1 MKKFI
6 TLFTLLTISLFLL
19 NCTSDEKVEGTVE
32 GNNLEV
38 VTLEG
43 SIASDA
49 TFAITDQDVPVVIT
63 LPKSFADTVKVE
75 VSSFSDTGRRRRTY
89 IDVMPN
95 QTTINDFATAAGGA
109 DGVYSGSSCTFQLT
123 GIALQTVELGKHYLI
138 KSNVLNIATGDFSAP
153 TANSSKLQIR
163 LNWLYPNSGDNNLN
177 MVFKR
182 PTSSVTGIIPG
193 ATSTGTS
200 VNISST
206 SDLSVGMIVK
216 VATGI
221 GNFSSNTVITAI
233 NSATS
238 FSVNR
243 PILVALNN
251 ASIIGYGNDYI
262 DNSASSVGTTINVS
276 STAGLYKGMVLL
288 VTGGTG
294 KFALNAIVSEVLS
307 ATSFTVSNNP
317 SVALSNATITA
328 SFPDVLSP
336 FSNGI
341 RSHDI
346 TISGTSNLAGTS
358 SISGDYVFKIAPV
371 SLLPSTVNLPY
382 RLVIVKP
389 NGEVEVFN
397 GVYNNITLSSPLLDV
412 LKINKTGDG
421 ESAVFTATNLNP

>member
-6 TLFTLLTISLFLL
+6 TLFTLLTISLFFL

-123 GIALQTVELGKHYLI
+123 GIALQTVEIGKHYLI

-153 TANSSKLQIR
+153 TENSSKLQIR
-163 LNWLYPNSGDNNLN
+163 LNWLYPDDNNYNLIY
-177 MVFKR
+177 KR
-182 PTSSVTGIIPG
+182 PTTTVSGILSGASS
-193 ATSTGTS
+193 SGTT
-200 VNISST
+200 VNVSST
-206 SDLSVGMIVK
+206 SELAVGMVVK
-216 VATGI
+216 VASGV
-221 GNFSSNTVITAI
+221 GNFNSNSVITAI

-251 ASIIGYGNDYI
+251 ASIIGYGNDYN
-262 DNSASSVGTTINVS
+262 DNTASSSGTTVTVN
-276 STAGLYKGMVLL
+276 STTGLYKGMILH

-294 KFALNAIVSEVLS
+294 KFALNAVVSNVLS
-307 ATSFTVSNNP
+307 STTFTVSNNP
-317 SVALSNATITA
+317 SVALSNATIMA
-328 SFPDVLSP
+328 SFPDAICPL
-336 FSNGI
+336 NGGL

-358 SISGDYVFKIAPV
+358 SIIGDYVFKIAPV